1 MKKLIVLFSLFVLF
15 TSVFSIKTE
24 AQTNN
29 KSEISIPWDEFKKL
43 INLDEDEIVISLEI
57 FQKLL
62 EQTGVTTAPQ
72 HTMREGNVL
81 LKREEFKNLIDRMKP
96 PGGTLTPPPF
106 DFIIT
111 KAVYSGKMQKEN
123 TLFTGIFTV
132 HVLKK
137 DAYLKIPVLYQNI
150 AISDIKVNGRPAL
163 VVAEGGYHKVIIAN
177 PGEYTVTAE
186 FAVKSSL
193 DRGPNNFNFSIQQ
206 TPITLLRLELP
217 LKEVEVDVSNAQ
229 QVETKTAGSTTI
241 VNAVIAQQN
250 SINVGWRK
258 KVAAAD
264 KIPPKLYSE
273 VYHLISIDDDAL
285 KINSDINYNILHSEI
300 NSVQIVIPD
309 NVNVLS
315 VFGDGVGE
323 WQEISKN
330 DQRIILVPFTYGKK
344 GNVTVRVNSETPLTE
359 NGLANLFTGFRT
371 TETVRETGFIGVELN
386 TSAEVIVSEV
396 EGLGKNLNS
405 KTAAALL
412 INKSRKPLILGFKYL
427 KHPYSIVLD
436 IKKHEK
442 VGVPIAA
449 INSASVVTL
458 FTEDGKIVHRLVY
471 QVRNSSKQFLQ
482 ITLPEKADV
491 WSVFV
496 DNQPVESSMNG
507 EGKLLVPLIRSRST
521 NNKLDTFPVEV
532 IYNMV
537 DDGFSIFGSQES
549 FLPSVDLMVSQLI
562 WSVYLPNDF
571 SYKYFSSTLEKEE
584 IIRGVNLFAI
594 EGREYDEEAMSD
606 FDIGQLSGEGNRD
619 ELKKLYR
626 GKDYKS
632 SFRNNALKEEQMNQ
646 QVASE
651 LEFSRRLDD
660 LAELAAPSTV
670 YGGHSNGV
678 LPIQIEVPTSGQVYR
693 FAKSIIKQD
702 DELSFSVIYTQDW
715 VNDFVKWIFNFC
727 NPFTALPFQRD
738 ICKIFLLGE
747 GNIKVG

>member
-1 MKKLIVLFSLFVLF
+1 
-15 TSVFSIKTE
+15 
-24 AQTNN
+24 
-29 KSEISIPWDEFKKL
+29 
-43 INLDEDEIVISLEI
+43 
-57 FQKLL
+57 
-62 EQTGVTTAPQ
+62 
-72 HTMREGNVL
+72 
-81 LKREEFKNLIDRMKP
+81 
-96 PGGTLTPPPF
+96 
-106 DFIIT
+106 
-111 KAVYSGKMQKEN
+111 
-123 TLFTGIFTV
+123 
-132 HVLKK
+132 
-137 DAYLKIPVLYQNI
+137 
-150 AISDIKVNGRPAL
+150 
-163 VVAEGGYHKVIIAN
+163 
-177 PGEYTVTAE
+177 
-186 FAVKSSL
+186 
-193 DRGPNNFNFSIQQ
+193 
-206 TPITLLRLELP
+206 
-217 LKEVEVDVSNAQ
+217 
-229 QVETKTAGSTTI
+229 
-241 VNAVIAQQN
+241 
-250 SINVGWRK
+250 
-258 KVAAAD
+258 
-264 KIPPKLYSE
+264 
-273 VYHLISIDDDAL
+273 
-285 KINSDINYNILHSEI
+285 
-300 NSVQIVIPD
+300 
-309 NVNVLS
+309 
-315 VFGDGVGE
+315 
-323 WQEISKN
+323 
-330 DQRIILVPFTYGKK
+330 
-344 GNVTVRVNSETPLTE
+344 
-359 NGLANLFTGFRT
+359 
-371 TETVRETGFIGVELN
+371 
-386 TSAEVIVSEV
+386 
-396 EGLGKNLNS
+396 
-405 KTAAALL
+405 L

-427 KHPYSIVLD
+427 KHPYNIVLD

-670 YGGHSNGV
+670 YGGHSTGV

-715 VNDFVKWIFNFC
+715 VNDFVKWILIFVIIVLLYLFRGIFVKFFSWVKEILKSANEFYSKNESTITTYARSYVTTIILFILVIIFSNFSFIITAILFSLFLVSVI
-727 NPFTALPFQRD
+727 NQIVTYYKKRKVNVVNEMEQPIDFTD
-738 ICKIFLLGE
+738 MEDKGD
-747 GNIKVG
+747 NS